1 MSFSVNTNANALIA
15 IQTLSQTNKSLATT
29 QSRINSGLRVEGAK
43 DDASTFAIAQ
53 GMRGDIAG
61 FKAISDSLALGESTV
76 NVALKAAESISDLMN
91 KVKAKV
97 VQAQEANVDR
107 AAINRDIQ
115 QFIDQIDD
123 IAAAAQFNGV
133 NLINDA
139 TADSSLDTPG
149 GSQLSVLGSLNRTS
163 ATTMTTSS
171 LTVDYENLTATGLG
185 IDGIDVTNATVEL
198 VFDSTFVGVADNE
211 FVEFTVGADTYTFEF
226 IEDPT
231 DPGTPPTDGDNIV
244 VQYDSV
250 NDSPANLLAKLKAKM
265 EEEGFSVSYNASGNM
280 EVTHKDGIVAADDA
294 TSDVTGFVSGT
305 AAGGDPT
312 AAVTTVE
319 TSINNLKKALSRLG
333 AAATRLEVQGDF
345 VKKLTDTMEIGVG
358 QLVDADLAAESAL
371 LQSLQVK
378 QQLGMQA
385 LSIANQQPGSVL
397 ALFR

>member
-15 IQTLSQTNKSLATT
+15 IQTLSSTNKSLATT

-61 FKAISDSLALGESTV
+61 FKAISDSLALGRSTV

-115 QFIDQIDD
+115 QYIDQIDD

-139 TADSSLDTPG
+139 TADSSLDVPG

-211 FVEFTVGADTYTFEF
+211 YVEFTVGADTYTFEF

-231 DPGTPPTDGDNIV
+231 STAPTDGDNIV

-294 TSDVTGFVSGT
+294 TSDVTGFVTGT

>member
-15 IQTLSQTNKSLATT
+15 IQTLSSTNKSLATT

-97 VQAQEANVDR
+97 VQAQESNVDR

-115 QFIDQIDD
+115 QYIDQIDD

-133 NLINDA
+133 NLINDV
-139 TADSSLDTPG
+139 TADSSLDAPG

-163 ATTMTTSS
+163 ASTMTTSS

-211 FVEFTVGADTYTFEF
+211 VVEFTVGTDTYTFEF

-231 DPGTPPTDGDNIV
+231 TTAPTDGDNIV

-280 EVTHKDGIVAADDA
+280 EVTHKDGIIAADDA

>member
-15 IQTLSQTNKSLATT
+15 IQTLSSTNKSLATT

-115 QFIDQIDD
+115 QYIDQIDD

-139 TADSSLDTPG
+139 TADSSLDVPG

-211 FVEFTVGADTYTFEF
+211 YVEFTVGADTYTFEF

-231 DPGTPPTDGDNIV
+231 STAPTDGDNIV

-294 TSDVTGFVSGT
+294 TSDVTGFVTGT

>member
-76 NVALKAAESISDLMN
+76 NVGLKASESISDLMT
-91 KVKAKV
+91 KIKAKV
-97 VQAQEANVDR
+97 VQAQESNVDR

-115 QFIDQIDD
+115 QYISQIDD
-123 IAAAAQFNGV
+123 IADAAQFNGV
-133 NLINDA
+133 NLINDT
-139 TADSSLDTPG
+139 TADSSLDAPG

-171 LTVDYENLTATGLG
+171 LTIDYENLTAAGLG
-185 IDGIDVTNATVEL
+185 IDGIDVTDAIVEL
-198 VFDSTFVGVADNE
+198 VFDNTFVGVADNE
-211 FVEFTVGADTYTFEF
+211 YIEFTVGADTYTFEF
-226 IEDPT
+226 IDDPT
-231 DPGTPPTDGDNIV
+231 ATAPTDGDNIV
-244 VQYDSV
+244 VEYDAA
-250 NDSPANLLAKLKAKM
+250 DSPSNILAKLTAKM
-265 EEEGFSVSYNASGNM
+265 EEEGFSISYNSSGNL
-280 EVTHKDGIVAADDA
+280 EVTHKDGIANAANA

-312 AAVTTVE
+312 GAVNTVE
-319 TSINNLKKALSRLG
+319 TAINTLKKSLSRLG

-345 VKKLTDTMEIGVG
+345 VKKLTDAMEIGVG

>member
-211 FVEFTVGADTYTFEF
+211 YVEFTVGADTYTFEF

-280 EVTHKDGIVAADDA
+280 EVTHKDGIIAADDA

>member
-1 MSFSVNTNANALIA
+1 
-15 IQTLSQTNKSLATT
+15 
-29 QSRINSGLRVEGAK
+29 
-43 DDASTFAIAQ
+43 
-53 GMRGDIAG
+53 
-61 FKAISDSLALGESTV
+61 
-76 NVALKAAESISDLMN
+76 
-91 KVKAKV
+91 
-97 VQAQEANVDR
+97 
-107 AAINRDIQ
+107 
-115 QFIDQIDD
+115 
-123 IAAAAQFNGV
+123 
-133 NLINDA
+133 
-139 TADSSLDTPG
+139 
-149 GSQLSVLGSLNRTS
+149 
-163 ATTMTTSS
+163 MTTSS

-211 FVEFTVGADTYTFEF
+211 VVEFTVGTDTYTFEF

-231 DPGTPPTDGDNIV
+231 TTAPTDGDNIV

-280 EVTHKDGIVAADDA
+280 EVTHKDGIIAADDA